1 MPRDVPD
8 VAGRTVPQLLALAFG
23 VVYLLVGL
31 AGFLVTGFDDFASHT
46 DETLLGFEV
55 NPLHNIVHILIG
67 AAGIALSRTLA
78 QARLYGW
85 LLVAGYGLVFLYG
98 LYAVDNPDDNFL
110 SINAADNVLHI
121 LTVLAGLA
129 IALLPVRGRVRGG
142 TGLPRSTE
150 G

>member
-1 MPRDVPD
+1 MARDVPD
-8 VAGRTVPQLLALAFG
+8 VAGRTVPQLLALIFG
-23 VVYLLVGL
+23 VVYLLVGV
-31 AGFLVTGFDDFASHT
+31 AGFFVTGFDNFASHT

-67 AAGIALSRTLA
+67 AAGIALSSTLA
-78 QARLYGW
+78 RARLYGW

-98 LYAVDNPDDNFL
+98 LYAVDNPDDNIL

-142 TGLPRSTE
+142 MDVPHRT
-150 G
+150 